1 MRRDISQLIPK
12 IFPVEHLI
20 KICPL
25 ETWLFYADGQ
35 TDTTK
40 LVVAYRNFSKKP
52 KTYKLNLMLAPNCVI
67 DLLLLL
73 SI

>member
-1 MRRDISQLIPK
+1 MFIGLHVKYCYICNDLMRRDISQLIPK

-52 KTYKLNLMLAPNCVI
+52 K
-67 DLLLLL
+67 
-73 SI
+73 SIN